1 MKKRLNFF
9 CVLMLALLAIDV
21 VMTFVTGADAFQ
33 EGWNKGRDVL
43 PANTWLAILEFFV
56 IIFAVVAA
64 LVSFVCLIRF
74 ILNVNRKE
82 VFVWENVNLLRLT
95 ACGLMIL
102 AIVATGDEL
111 ITGSSFVEVYDHAF
125 DVFLFGVFTLIMA
138 EVFAIGLKLQEE
150 QELTI

>member
-1 MKKRLNFF
+1 MLL
-9 CVLMLALLAIDV
+9 LMAFDV
-21 VMTFVTGADAFQ
+21 VISFVTGADAFQ
-33 EGWNKGRDVL
+33 EGWTKGRDVL

-95 ACGLMIL
+95 GCGLMIF
-102 AIVATGDEL
+102 AVVATGDEL